1 MDVEKLFQGIAVIFD
16 DEISNSDSTISN
28 IKKLIEKKNIPVAVY
43 NEMPRREIIPSLSNA
58 SFVIL
63 DWDYNNSKLSMERE
77 ERLLVPAELQNEQDE
92 DLIRFI
98 KELLRH
104 VFVPVFIFSS
114 KSEDDIKTTLIDEEL
129 WYNDKPNRIFIKQ
142 KNEINSEKQF
152 FGAIEEWL
160 KSMPSVYVLKE
171 WEQQMSKSKD
181 KMFLELYG
189 YSPNWVKIIWDMC
202 KEDAIENHHEFGE
215 FIMRNMNNRIGLYTF
230 KEEIIGAERDISSKE
245 LIQVIEGERYLTY
258 DEPPQQAY
266 PGDLFKV
273 NNKYY
278 LNIRAQ
284 CDLSRKKENEDYNP
298 RLYCVEGKKLK
309 DKEIVTE
316 YITMTKEEKL
326 NFGTDEC
333 FSLEDMREICKDNLK
348 LEDFNKKFKNHR
360 NKIFF
365 RNGAFLERNDKV
377 IVGCVDRE
385 NALQFNLDIQ
395 IKDFKDLKGRRIGR
409 ILPPYITRIQQKCA
423 QNMIREGVMPIPDV
437 LFKNINK

>member
-171 WEQQMSKSKD
+171 WEQQISKSKD
-181 KMFLELYG
+181 IMFLELYG
-189 YSPNWVKIIWDMC
+189 YSPNWVKIIWDML
-202 KEDAIENHHEFGE
+202 KEDALALDNHHEFGE
-215 FIMRNMNNRIGLYTF
+215 FITRNLNNRIGLYEF
-230 KEEIIGAERDISSKE
+230 DEDIIGAEIGISSEE

-258 DEPPQQAY
+258 GKKQLKQAY
-266 PGDLFKV
+266 TGDLFKD
-273 NNKYY
+273 NDKYY

-284 CDLSRKKENEDYNP
+284 CDLSRRKNP
-298 RLYCVEGKKLK
+298 TLYCIEGEAIK
-309 DKEIVTE
+309 DTDIVTD
-316 YITMTKEEKL
+316 YIRMT
-326 NFGTDEC
+326 
-333 FSLEDMREICKDNLK
+333 EDMKLFFGKDGDYFELKNVQNTCSDTKK
-348 LEDFNKKFKNHR
+348 LEDINKKFQNHR
-360 NKIFF
+360 DSIFL
-365 RNGAFLERNDKV
+365 RKGTFLER
-377 IVGCVDRE
+377 
-385 NALQFNLDIQ
+385 L
-395 IKDFKDLKGRRIGR
+395 
-409 ILPPYITRIQQKCA
+409 T
-423 QNMIREGVMPIPDV
+423 
-437 LFKNINK
+437 INSQA